1 MAPSRTTKHR
11 GSKSSTNSSSSSST
25 SKPTTRRN
33 PAYWEGDQHLL
44 EMTDSDDPTK
54 PGRRLTEAAEKA
66 QKQRWR
72 RLMANRPPRKN
83 ISPKLLARK
92 GRKPPLLY
100 YGWPFMDYDMIL
112 YAKRHS
118 LSYRPSATTRANLGC
133 GEHFN
138 FANLTE
144 EHLRNPQVV
153 RALRTIAF
161 RLAQHDLIGKTA
173 ARLTIGRPFSSDWDS
188 ILVLWTNYNMEEHYP
203 MLEFLGIY
211 DNVVA
216 TLDEELNVG
225 KKRAERTK
233 LRWWWSW
240 DNDVSIFTDIN

>member
-1 MAPSRTTKHR
+1 
-11 GSKSSTNSSSSSST
+11 
-25 SKPTTRRN
+25 
-33 PAYWEGDQHLL
+33 
-44 EMTDSDDPTK
+44 MTDSDDPTK

-100 YGWPFMDYDMIL
+100 YGWPFMDDDMIL

-118 LSYRPSATTRANLGC
+118 LSFPPSQAMRAILGC
-133 GEHFN
+133 GERFN

-144 EHLRNPQVV
+144 EHLRNPELV
-153 RALRTIAF
+153 RALRHAAIA
-161 RLAQHDLIGKTA
+161 LAQHDLIGKTGA
-173 ARLTIGRPFSSDWDS
+173 QLTIGRPFSLEWDT
-188 ILVLWTNYNMEEHYP
+188 ILVMWTNYDMEERYP
-203 MLEFLGIY
+203 MLEFLEIY
-211 DNVVA
+211 DKAVA

-240 DNDVSIFTDIN
+240 DNDVSIFTHFD